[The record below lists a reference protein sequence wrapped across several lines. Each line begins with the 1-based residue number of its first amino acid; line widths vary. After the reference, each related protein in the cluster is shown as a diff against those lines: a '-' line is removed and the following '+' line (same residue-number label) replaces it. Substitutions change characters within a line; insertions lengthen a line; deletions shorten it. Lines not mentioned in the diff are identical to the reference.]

1 MRAYGSKINI
11 VSQFVINWPPKQSNQ
26 RRRLVGINDMDSTK
40 ALERFDMNSNFA
52 NALFHVVCGTSCSLP
67 FLDRPGEKGS
77 VAFHIIFV
85 GRCRGLRKLSSF
97 GFLSCASCASKAD
110 EHASCSMCVIIASSG
125 GGEKY
130 GWDTTYTCWPI
141 FETSSFLSQS
151 FCCNNEGRT
160 RGRFRKGRKEGNSKC
175 ALSHSYLQHAI
186 RLRCIR
192 FFRVSFCI
200 RYWVSTPKTDPQAS
214 SLPTFL

>member
-11 VSQFVINWPPKQSNQ
+11 VSQFVINWPLKQSNQ

-85 GRCRGLRKLSSF
+85 GRCRGLRKLSPF

-110 EHASCSMCVIIASSG
+110 EHGSCSMCVIIASSG
-125 GGEKY
+125 GGEIWMGYYIHLLANFRDILFPLTK
-130 GWDTTYTCWPI
+130 
-141 FETSSFLSQS
+141 FL
-151 FCCNNEGRT
+151 
-160 RGRFRKGRKEGNSKC
+160 
-175 ALSHSYLQHAI
+175 LQ
-186 RLRCIR
+186 
-192 FFRVSFCI
+192 
-200 RYWVSTPKTDPQAS
+200 Q
-214 SLPTFL
+214 

>member
-26 RRRLVGINDMDSTK
+26 RRRLVGINDMDSTR

-110 EHASCSMCVIIASSG
+110 EHGSCSMCVIIASSG
-125 GGEKY
+125 GGRNMDGILHTPAGQFSRHPLSSHKVSVATMRVEV
-130 GWDTTYTCWPI
+130 GEDSERDTKRAIPNVHYPI
-141 FETSSFLSQS
+141 PICDTQL
-151 FCCNNEGRT
+151 
-160 RGRFRKGRKEGNSKC
+160 
-175 ALSHSYLQHAI
+175 
-186 RLRCIR
+186 
-192 FFRVSFCI
+192 
-200 RYWVSTPKTDPQAS
+200 D
-214 SLPTFL
+214 